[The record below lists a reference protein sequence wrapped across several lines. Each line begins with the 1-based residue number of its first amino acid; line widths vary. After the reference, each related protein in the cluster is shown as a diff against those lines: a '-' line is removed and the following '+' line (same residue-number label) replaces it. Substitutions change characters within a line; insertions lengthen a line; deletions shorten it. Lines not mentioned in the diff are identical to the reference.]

1 MRHHIKSNSTNYSLN
16 GINECKGPIAEGKGL
31 YLKNTEMME
40 LESIFTDKYTYV
52 NTISALGQKVDMIVT
67 LTNAVA
73 RTSIFK

>member
-1 MRHHIKSNSTNYSLN
+1 MSNSSNYSLN

-40 LESIFTDKYTYV
+40 LENIFTDKYTYV
-52 NTISALGQKVDMIVT
+52 NTISMLGQKVDTIIT
-67 LTNAVA
+67 LINAVA

>member
-1 MRHHIKSNSTNYSLN
+1 
-16 GINECKGPIAEGKGL
+16 
-31 YLKNTEMME
+31 MME